1 MTRITFTVLVLL
13 SFNILAQTTDEMYR
27 IIERKLLVDKTYLD
41 LYAYSFTPD
50 SKMGTILPVVPLT
63 DGKGAFRFNTSGNI
77 NYALVYKNPDLE
89 NDSIT
94 LLYLLEIGAG
104 GVGDSSNIFGSNVA
118 GGADSNMVVKFKD
131 FQELYF
137 QGNPA
142 YAQLVEFLKKEL
154 LANDGSSL
162 LKLDKKDKEKITRG
176 MSSDNNLDF
185 ISYQMTNSLHRYP
198 KAQLTKSTG
207 GRGRGNQQNTAAG
220 STSMAIDASFNALS
234 FFHPV
239 MDYGFGL
246 IGVEV
251 NTNTPVLNLAPW
263 KGQAVTGGVR
273 ALFSVSGSIA
283 NPLTDMLIDA
293 RLMGRFRIDMN
304 SFIDKIPFVMGDPT
318 NLNVGNGFIFEAK
331 TTGTF
336 SLPFFNVYF
345 AYGPENFEKPAYQI
359 GNKAY
364 FSFTQWESTMSF
376 FWNNSEKRP
385 IRYKM
390 DLGVGGFDVIEAD
403 YSAPVVAR
411 KKMKDVIQPV
421 VGFSVNFVPNDI
433 EFLGL
438 DARFFDNHLTAKIWL
453 KLLELDGGHNFR
465 VEMTNISAAMF
476 REPETWE
483 SKSSQSFIQ
492 LRYRYGF

>member
-13 SFNILAQTTDEMYR
+13 SFNIFAQTTDEMYR
-27 IIERKLLVDKTYLD
+27 IIERKLIADRTYLD
-41 LYAYSFTPD
+41 LYAFSFTPD
-50 SKMGTILPVVPLT
+50 GKMGNSLPAIPLT
-63 DGKGAFRFNTSGNI
+63 DGRGAFRFNTSGNI
-77 NYALVYKNPDLE
+77 NYALVFKNPDLE
-89 NDSIT
+89 NDSLT
-94 LLYLLEIGAG
+94 LMYLIEIGAG
-104 GVGDSSNIFGSNVA
+104 GAADSSNIFGSNVA
-118 GGADSNMVVKFKD
+118 GGADSNMVVRFKD

-137 QGNPA
+137 KGDPA
-142 YAQLVEFLKKEL
+142 YAQLVEFLNREL
-154 LANDGSSL
+154 LTTDASSL
-162 LKLDKKDKEKITRG
+162 LRIDKKEKEKITRG

-185 ISYQMTNSLHRYP
+185 LSYQMTNSLHKYP
-198 KAQLTKSTG
+198 KASTVKTTG
-207 GRGRGNQQNTAAG
+207 GRGRGGQQNTPVP
-220 STSMAIDASFNALS
+220 SSSMAIDASFSALS

-246 IGVEV
+246 VGAEV
-251 NTNTPVLNLAPW
+251 NTNTPVLNIAPW
-263 KGQAVTGGVR
+263 KGQTVTGGVR
-273 ALFSVSGSIA
+273 ALFSISGSIA

-293 RLMGRFRIDMN
+293 RLMGRFHVDMN
-304 SFIDKIPFVMGDPT
+304 SFIGNIPVVMGDPII
-318 NLNVGNGFIFEAK
+318 LNVGNGFIFEAK

-345 AYGPENFEKPAYQI
+345 AYGPENLENPSYQI

-364 FSFTQWESTMSF
+364 FTFTQWESTMSF

-390 DLGVGGFDVIEAD
+390 DIGVGGFDVIEAD

-421 VGFSVNFVPNDI
+421 VGFAVNFVPNDI

-438 DARFFDNHLTAKIWL
+438 DARFFDSHLTAKIWL
-453 KLLELDGGHNFR
+453 KLLELEGGHNFR
-465 VEMTNISAAMF
+465 VEMTNVSAAMF
-476 REPETWE
+476 REPEVWE